1 MKGGSSREFFRW
13 IGWESTDENNSNYSI
28 NHNSKYNS
36 FYYVLLLFALL
47 GSLAFILPLVEKGS
61 VGSGKA

>member
-1 MKGGSSREFFRW
+1 MPKGRKHMKGGSSRDFFRW
-13 IGWESTDENNSNYSI
+13 IGWEPTGESDSN
-28 NHNSKYNS
+28 HNS